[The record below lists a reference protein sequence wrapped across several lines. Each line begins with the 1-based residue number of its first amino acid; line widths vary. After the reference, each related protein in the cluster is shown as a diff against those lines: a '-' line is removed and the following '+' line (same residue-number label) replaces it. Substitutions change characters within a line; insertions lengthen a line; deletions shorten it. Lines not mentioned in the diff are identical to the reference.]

1 MSSSQEPDPAFVVES
16 LVRRDG
22 NGVMTV
28 SGALLCTLY
37 LRQDFQRGLRPAIK
51 EFILTFVDVTQ
62 DRLRW
67 LLPTPTGPRS
77 IARASLGAELGGTLN
92 RLANPDAA
100 WELHLHGGEQP
111 ESASDLGLE
120 ISLRRR
126 WESEPPHNHLSFVSC
141 RFPLQWFR
149 DGPQGFRSF
158 VTSASELL
166 QPVHGYAGIGLVTAA
181 DRFLASQFNDDV
193 AALAERFPGLEIDYP
208 VKHLVWLRTGIKG
221 VNWLTIL
228 GNETIERF
236 GGLERLQSALPA
248 AAALHA
254 FRGGCLIQAGPA
266 PRIGDRNLRLG
277 VEDYRSVAVAL
288 KPLRI
293 TTHGAVHGT
302 TGLDRARFE
311 AWLARFDET

>member
-1 MSSSQEPDPAFVVES
+1 MAARLPQDQQSGWMSSSQEPDPAFVVES

-22 NGVMTV
+22 NG
-28 SGALLCTLY
+28 
-37 LRQDFQRGLRPAIK
+37 
-51 EFILTFVDVTQ
+51 
-62 DRLRW
+62 
-67 LLPTPTGPRS
+67 
-77 IARASLGAELGGTLN
+77 
-92 RLANPDAA
+92 
-100 WELHLHGGEQP
+100 
-111 ESASDLGLE
+111 
-120 ISLRRR
+120 
-126 WESEPPHNHLSFVSC
+126 
-141 RFPLQWFR
+141 LQWFR

-158 VTSASELL
+158 VTRASERL

-193 AALAERFPGLEIDYP
+193 AAMAERFPGLEIDYP

-228 GNETIERF
+228 GNDTIERF
-236 GGLERLQSALPA
+236 GGLERVQSALPA

-266 PRIGDRNLRLG
+266 PRIGDRNLGLG

-293 TTHGAVHGT
+293 TTHSAVHGT
-302 TGLDRARFE
+302 AGLDRARFE